1 MKTIQAFVLVAAVTL
16 VAAPISPAQP
26 TQTWPAAHVHGPSAE
41 ETNASVPDPQKAPTA
56 ASERSSTR
64 CSTAS

>member
-26 TQTWPAAHVHGPSAE
+26 TQT
-41 ETNASVPDPQKAPTA
+41 
-56 ASERSSTR
+56 
-64 CSTAS
+64 